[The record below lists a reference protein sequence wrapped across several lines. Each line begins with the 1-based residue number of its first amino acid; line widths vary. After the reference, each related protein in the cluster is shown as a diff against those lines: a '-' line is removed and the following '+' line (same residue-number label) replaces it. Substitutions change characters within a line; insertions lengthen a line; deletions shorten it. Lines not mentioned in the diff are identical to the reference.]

1 MKDLTPFQKLVLYL
15 LSVIVLFQF
24 SIFAALLQWYV
35 GSWIAGAAGS
45 LLFIFVIVY
54 RITDPK
60 FGAHRDE

>member
-24 SIFAALLQWYV
+24 SIVAALFQWGV
-35 GSWIAGAAGS
+35 ISRIASVAGV
-45 LLFIFVIVY
+45 LFLIFVIVY
-54 RITDPK
+54 WIMESK